1 MTSPAFRKVAGHAV
15 LVEMASEISEAVADA
30 IVQLDRAIAQARLP
44 GLRETTPALVNIL
57 FIFDPVETD
66 HDTIIEGIKALL
78 PLPEHGHARPQTHI
92 VDVCYEGGLGPDL
105 DAVAVATGTSAE
117 AVIAAHL
124 SGDYRVG
131 MYGFAPGFAY
141 LAGVPEG
148 AQVPRKPAPVRGIPA
163 GSVMVAG
170 PQCIVTT
177 VKMPTG
183 WSIIGRSPT
192 RIMLDSPEKPFLF
205 DVGDRVRFRRIDR
218 AAYESAVS

>member
-1 MTSPAFRKVAGHAV
+1 MITPSFRPIAGHAV
-15 LVEMASEISEAVADA
+15 LVELATEISEEVADA
-30 IVQLDRAIAQARLP
+30 IVSLDRAIQEA
-44 GLRETTPALVNIL
+44 GIEGVRETTPALVNL
-57 FIFDPVETD
+57 LVIFDPLVTD
-66 HDTIIEGIKALL
+66 HAQVGAAVSALL
-78 PLPEHGHARPQTHI
+78 PLPEKGGAAVNTRE
-92 VDVCYEGGLGPDL
+92 VDVCYEDGLCPDL
-105 DAVAVATGTSAE
+105 DAVAQPTGGSHE
-117 AVIAAHL
+117 SVSSAHL
-124 SGDYRVG
+124 AADYRVG

-192 RIMLDSPEKPFLF
+192 QIMLSDPDKPFLF
-205 DVGDRVRFRRIDR
+205 DVGDRVQFRRISRDD
-218 AAYESAVS
+218 YERAVS